1 MMPRGKIPA
10 DGQASA
16 PVADVVEVHLLVPA
30 QHAAALEAVAARL
43 ELTVGTLIRR
53 AVSDFL
59 QSPADSRTPEGQASS
74 PGSPLSP

>member
-1 MMPRGKIPA
+1 MIPA
-10 DGQASA
+10 DGQSSPPA
-16 PVADVVEVHLLVPA
+16 ADVIEVHLLVPA
-30 QHAAALEAVAARL
+30 QQAAALEAVAARL